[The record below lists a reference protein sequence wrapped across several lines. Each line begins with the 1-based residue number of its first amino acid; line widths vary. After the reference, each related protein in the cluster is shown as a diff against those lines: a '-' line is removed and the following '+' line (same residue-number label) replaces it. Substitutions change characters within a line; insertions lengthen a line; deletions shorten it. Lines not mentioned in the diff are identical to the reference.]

1 MVAIIAGDVD
11 KTHRLLSNGADVNSK
26 GAKMTLIH
34 DGREFKLR
42 SCPLLWAIVQCD
54 AAIVKVLLEAGADP
68 TMSTAFFTHAVKSG
82 DEVIL
87 RDLLEAVA
95 GESGIL
101 GGDFHI
107 HGSFLQAARS
117 APHLLNIL
125 VQYGAD
131 INSIDSEGDTD
142 LMKAL
147 RGKVSFC
154 VVERLL
160 AFGAN
165 VNLSNSRTG
174 ITPLILAIT
183 CNSPQTVIELL
194 LEKGADPHCKDRKG
208 QNALYC
214 AAKRYNVWALSRL
227 LQENVNLE
235 YKFIK

>member
-1 MVAIIAGDVD
+1 MASTHYINHLIVEISGWFSVNLKLWPIGSGAIIPMPMAWPRLREALMVAIIAGDVD
-11 KTHRLLSNGADVNSK
+11 ETHRLLSNGADVNSK
-26 GAKMTLIH
+26 GAKMTLIR

-42 SCPLLWAIVQCD
+42 SCPLLWAVVQFD
-54 AAIVKVLLEAGADP
+54 AATVKVLLEAGADP

-82 DEVIL
+82 DEEIL

-95 GESGIL
+95 GEAGIL

-125 VQYGAD
+125 MQYGAD
-131 INSIDSEGDTD
+131 INGMDSEGDTD

-147 RGKVSFC
+147 RRKVSFC

-165 VNLSNSRTG
+165 VNLSNSCTG
-174 ITPLILAIT
+174 ITPI
-183 CNSPQTVIELL
+183 NSS
-194 LEKGADPHCKDRKG
+194 
-208 QNALYC
+208 Y
-214 AAKRYNVWALSRL
+214 YM
-227 LQENVNLE
+227 
-235 YKFIK
+235 